1 MNLPR
6 HFPLRFGDFARD
18 DNVASRFLPRIV
30 KLLLRHW
37 QDHPVNVLQKA
48 NLSTNSIKKR
58 EASGTSAPAESTEKR
73 NHFFRVGL
81 TLSLLLLL
89 PALLLCQTVAV
100 GSKKFTES
108 YVLGEIAKKTLQD
121 AGYKVEHKEGIGA
134 TGIVWAALKGGDV
147 SLYPEYTGTISEE
160 ILKKPGL
167 KPDEI
172 AVALKA
178 EGVGMSKDLGFNDGY
193 GLVMRRRE
201 AQRLG
206 LATITDLARHPE
218 LHAGISHEYLGRK
231 DGWVPLAAKY
241 GLTLQPDGIEH
252 ALAYAALAAG
262 KIDLTDC
269 YTTDAEIAKYD
280 LTVLKDDRGF
290 FPLYRAT
297 FLYRLDLPA
306 KAIAALDALGGTI
319 DERLMISMNAEA
331 NRSKDN
337 AKAAALYFKS
347 KGRTVKLE
355 STSLAAETLRLTG
368 QHLWLVGVSLFAAI
382 LVGLP
387 LGIRAARPDWI
398 SGLILSATGV
408 LQTIPSLALLGL
420 LVPLPLFGIGTRT
433 AVFALFLYSLLPI
446 VRNTA
451 TGLRG
456 IPPGL
461 RESAE
466 ALGLPPAA
474 RLTKVYLP
482 MALPTIL
489 AGIKTSAVI
498 NVGTATLA
506 ALIGAGGLGQPIQRG
521 LSINDNATILHGA
534 IPAALLALLVQGAF
548 DLLERAVVSKGLR
561 VR

>member
-1 MNLPR
+1 MRRQVIESLG
-6 HFPLRFGDFARD
+6 LRG
-18 DNVASRFLPRIV
+18 IV
-30 KLLLRHW
+30 
-37 QDHPVNVLQKA
+37 
-48 NLSTNSIKKR
+48 
-58 EASGTSAPAESTEKR
+58 G
-73 NHFFRVGL
+73 
-81 TLSLLLLL
+81 
-89 PALLLCQTVAV
+89 LLLCLVPCLLLAQSLTV

-108 YVLGEIAKKTLQD
+108 YVLGEIAKKSLQE

-134 TGIVWAALKGGDV
+134 TGIVWAALKQGDV
-147 SLYPEYTGTISEE
+147 SAYPEYTGTISEE

-167 KPDEI
+167 KAD
-172 AVALKA
+172 ALREA
-178 EGVGMSKDLGFNDGY
+178 LRAQGIGMSKDLGFNDGY
-193 GLVMRRRE
+193 GLVMRRKD
-201 AQRLG
+201 ASRLG
-206 LATITDLARHPE
+206 IATISDLVAHPN
-218 LHAGISHEYLGRK
+218 LKTGISHEYLVRK

-252 ALAYAALAAG
+252 SLAYAALAG
-262 KIDLTDC
+262 GSIDLTDC
-269 YTTDAEIAKYD
+269 YTTDAEIKKYD
-280 LTVLKDDRGF
+280 LTVLKDDRDF

-297 FLYRLDLPA
+297 YLYRLDLPA
-306 KAIAALDALGGTI
+306 KAVAALDALGGTI
-319 DERLMISMNAEA
+319 DEKLMISMNAEA

-337 AKAAALYFKS
+337 AEAATLYFKS
-347 KGRTVKLE
+347 RGQKNVKVE
-355 STSLAAETLRLTG
+355 RTSLVAQTLHLTA
-368 QHLWLVGVSLFAAI
+368 QHLGYVGISLLAAL

-387 LGIRAARPDWI
+387 LGIRAARPDLL
-398 SGLILSATGV
+398 SGVILSGTGV
-408 LQTIPSLALLGL
+408 IQTIPSLALLGL
-420 LVPLPLFGIGTRT
+420 LVPLSFFGTGART

-489 AGIKTSAVI
+489 AGVKTSAVI

-521 LSINDNATILHGA
+521 LSINDNATILQGA
-534 IPAALLALLVQGAF
+534 IPAAVLALLVQGAF
-548 DLLERAVVSKGLR
+548 DLLERAAVSKGLR
-561 VR
+561 AR